1 MIKRPGNE
9 FNIVDQS
16 GQFIA
21 TETPEMAPLIL
32 AASSFDKGPE
42 GLVEVSGDD
51 FFRFYGE
58 NISYERHGQPAIQA
72 ANVIRN
78 GGRLLIKR
86 IVADDATLANA
97 VLTATVSKVQVP
109 KVDLTTGK
117 NIYIDRDTGV
127 ETTEPMSSTGQNNER
142 AIINTANIKYN
153 VVSVEGAKTMK
164 EIQLAA
170 ANLLVERDPVV
181 QPGTSTTPTE
191 PDTGDGETTEEGAA
205 SAATRSARSS
215 STSSK
220 KTTKTKS
227 NTVGTDGKEPVPSAL
242 PGKLPLPV
250 GYYGAQGTESEYTYP
265 LFIVTDN
272 GRGTS
277 AKRFNI
283 TPDYAIS
290 KNVKFVLYKL
300 TNIGSLN
307 LDSEYIRFALHPD
320 TIYSNQNMSLSE
332 SGKEMVQIKPASYID
347 GVLKFMDRVS
357 EFSGIDIEELKQID
371 VLFGRNNKGE
381 AVENITVDPDG
392 YDLTSDFGINL
403 TSGTNGSFGD
413 KPFGSEAYTEKLID
427 FFSGADYPAIVDPD
441 EYFVEA
447 CVDANYPL
455 EVKKAITDLVN
466 FRKDFI
472 FFRDLGLGLESE
484 DAIKLAASALTDTMY
499 AANYCQSY
507 DVIDPFT
514 KRQVSVTI
522 SYDIAR
528 LLINHL
534 NNHRNAP
541 FCGELYSVNIPG
553 AIEGSVSYIPRIM
566 PNVDQKQNLYD
577 IHMNYATMVNGVFTL
592 ETQVNSQT
600 DVTQCSWINNIFT
613 IQDIIRDVR
622 ELCPRVR
629 YSFIDQASGLE
640 RYAQDV
646 NQVLKLHTEEVDTLE
661 FEWSSDELELA
672 NHIFNATIRVKF
684 KDYVD
689 YEKFTI
695 FVID

>member
-220 KTTKTKS
+220 KRTTAKS

-242 PGKLPLPV
+242 PG
-250 GYYGAQGTESEYTYP
+250 
-265 LFIVTDN
+265 
-272 GRGTS
+272 
-277 AKRFNI
+277 
-283 TPDYAIS
+283 
-290 KNVKFVLYKL
+290 
-300 TNIGSLN
+300 
-307 LDSEYIRFALHPD
+307 
-320 TIYSNQNMSLSE
+320 
-332 SGKEMVQIKPASYID
+332 
-347 GVLKFMDRVS
+347 
-357 EFSGIDIEELKQID
+357 
-371 VLFGRNNKGE
+371 
-381 AVENITVDPDG
+381 
-392 YDLTSDFGINL
+392 
-403 TSGTNGSFGD
+403 
-413 KPFGSEAYTEKLID
+413 
-427 FFSGADYPAIVDPD
+427 
-441 EYFVEA
+441 
-447 CVDANYPL
+447 
-455 EVKKAITDLVN
+455 
-466 FRKDFI
+466 
-472 FFRDLGLGLESE
+472 
-484 DAIKLAASALTDTMY
+484 
-499 AANYCQSY
+499 
-507 DVIDPFT
+507 
-514 KRQVSVTI
+514 
-522 SYDIAR
+522 
-528 LLINHL
+528 
-534 NNHRNAP
+534 
-541 FCGELYSVNIPG
+541 
-553 AIEGSVSYIPRIM
+553 
-566 PNVDQKQNLYD
+566 
-577 IHMNYATMVNGVFTL
+577 
-592 ETQVNSQT
+592 
-600 DVTQCSWINNIFT
+600 
-613 IQDIIRDVR
+613 
-622 ELCPRVR
+622 
-629 YSFIDQASGLE
+629 
-640 RYAQDV
+640 
-646 NQVLKLHTEEVDTLE
+646 
-661 FEWSSDELELA
+661 
-672 NHIFNATIRVKF
+672 
-684 KDYVD
+684 
-689 YEKFTI
+689 
-695 FVID
+695 